1 MHVHLARTLGAFE
14 PSDKIDHQDE
24 TAALE
29 VAHVTLGPKSQ
40 RIVTLS
46 TTWVRHQRVKWFCKF
61 ASRGLSEVHTTVFET

>member
-1 MHVHLARTLGAFE
+1 MARTLGAFE

-40 RIVTLS
+40 RDSSIKYNMGT
-46 TTWVRHQRVKWFCKF
+46 RHQRVQGF
-61 ASRGLSEVHTTVFET
+61 ANLHQSGYTEIVV

>member
-61 ASRGLSEVHTTVFET
+61 ASRGLTEVVV

>member
-29 VAHVTLGPKSQ
+29 VAHATTLGSKSQ

-46 TTWVRHQRVKWFCKF
+46 TTWVCHHSPKSQVVLQICIKRVK
-61 ASRGLSEVHTTVFET
+61 

>member
-40 RIVTLS
+40 RKLHYVQHMGSSPKSQGGVSSVPL
-46 TTWVRHQRVKWFCKF
+46 RVGFQ
-61 ASRGLSEVHTTVFET
+61 

>member
-29 VAHVTLGPKSQ
+29 VANATTLGPKSQ

-46 TTWVRHQRVKWFCKF
+46 TTWLCHQRVKWFCKF
-61 ASRGLSEVHTTVFET
+61 ASRGLSEMAV

>member
-1 MHVHLARTLGAFE
+1 MHVHLARTLEAFE

-24 TAALE
+24 TAALD

-46 TTWVRHQRVKWFCKF
+46 TICVRHQTK
-61 ASRGLSEVHTTVFET
+61 SI

>member
-46 TTWVRHQRVKWFCKF
+46 THFLYRILDSKKT
-61 ASRGLSEVHTTVFET
+61 SRF